1 MKPPVQY
8 AMMPPR
14 VDAPKVGKMK
24 PVEQPKVAKMR
35 GIDAAL
41 DYYLGPTGIPD
52 RLAALNSM
60 LNPVETLGGSMRASQ
75 RMLAPDTAPMGRV
88 QAAGDM
94 LSGVA
99 GFAAPMV
106 AASKVGVPAASAVAD
121 AFTGLSTGA
130 QKAGATVVDRL
141 NQPGPMPTLYSNPI
155 PGLMGPKKGI
165 KVYHG
170 SPHSF
175 DKFSMDKIGTG
186 EGAQAYGHGLYF
198 AENEGVAR
206 AYRDSLSAQHAAP
219 NADPMRAIMARTY
232 IEQANGD
239 LGSAKQLIRSDF
251 ESLLRD
257 NPIRDARDRK
267 AVESLRERMEEEVR
281 LVDEVAKQKGSMYE
295 VQINA
300 DPADF
305 LDWHSLVGELPEN
318 ARAPLDGLATP
329 EERAAIARELYGSD
343 DLFGRTWTPEEI
355 AQIKAE
361 SDMRVPV
368 SSAYWRAGLGPLA
381 YRGQNMDSVA
391 SAAAAAKLRDAGI
404 PGIKYFDAGS
414 RGEGGGS
421 RNYVVF
427 DDSLIDIIRKYGIA
441 GLMMG
446 GMMQPNQAQA
456 GQ

>member
-24 PVEQPKVAKMR
+24 PVEQPKVAPMR

-165 KVYHG
+165 RAYHG

-175 DKFSMDKIGTG
+175 AKFSMDKIGTG

-198 AENEGVAR
+198 AENEGVAKQ
-206 AYRDSLSAQHAAP
+206 YRDALSGPLKFDGRQVADGEGYAY
-219 NADPMRAIMARTY
+219 NAIQDAGGS
-232 IEQANGD
+232 IEQAIADTLDMLKDNT
-239 LGSAKQLIRSDF
+239 LGVLTPQPKSGYVKGLSVLQKWQ
-251 ESLLRD
+251 RD
-257 NPIRDARDRK
+257 GVPK
-267 AVESLRERMEEEVR
+267 VTSP
-281 LVDEVAKQKGSMYE
+281 GSMYE
-295 VQINA
+295 VNINA

-305 LDWHSLVGELPEN
+305 LDWDKPLSEQPQKVRDALGAKGWMSPMRGNKVLPESGYALSGRN
-318 ARAPLDGLATP
+318 RNPRGAEIYKDLMEGRYEQNSFSGGAT
-329 EERAAIARELYGSD
+329 AN
-343 DLFGRTWTPEEI
+343 
-355 AQIKAE
+355 
-361 SDMRVPV
+361 
-368 SSAYWRAGLGPLA
+368 SALTEH
-381 YRGQNMDSVA
+381 
-391 SAAAAAKLRDAGI
+391 GI
-404 PGIKYFDAGS
+404 PGIRYLDAGS
-414 RGEGGGS
+414 RGAGDGS

>member
-24 PVEQPKVAKMR
+24 PVEQPKVAPMR

-165 KVYHG
+165 KAYHG

-198 AENEGVAR
+198 AENEAVAKG
-206 AYRDSLSAQHAAP
+206 YRDTLAQGG
-219 NADPMRAIMARTY
+219 DVVTY
-232 IEQANGD
+232 GGKDI
-239 LGSAKQLIRSDF
+239 
-251 ESLLRD
+251 LRD
-257 NPIRDARDRK
+257 GKDFTDFYGGGTAQSRAQAALARRRGAIPEALEDLKRR
-267 AVESLRERMEEEVR
+267 ADDYGERNDTIRERAALDAYNELKRADAAGEIK
-281 LVDEVAKQKGSMYE
+281 AQINPGSMYE
-295 VQINA
+295 VNINA

-305 LDWHSLVGELPEN
+305 LDWDAFPDTQTE
-318 ARAPLDGLATP
+318 
-329 EERAAIARELYGSD
+329 
-343 DLFGRTWTPEEI
+343 
-355 AQIKAE
+355 
-361 SDMRVPV
+361 
-368 SSAYWRAGLGPLA
+368 
-381 YRGQNMDSVA
+381 
-391 SAAAAAKLRDAGI
+391 AAKKYFSEVFGSVPDQSGGVALTFRDSALNRAKGTYGPTSGTSELVSKEMLQRGI
-404 PGIKYFDAGS
+404 PGIRYLDAGS
-414 RGEGGGS
+414 RGAGDGS

>member
-24 PVEQPKVAKMR
+24 PVEQPKVAPMR
-35 GIDAAL
+35 GFDL

-52 RLAALNSM
+52 RLRALNSM

-165 KVYHG
+165 RAYHG

-206 AYRDSLSAQHAAP
+206 GYRDALSPAYRDVLFYAGPDHSRQAAAMLTNGSVP
-219 NADPMRAIMARTY
+219 DSIIMETLA
-232 IEQANGD
+232 D
-239 LGSAKQLIRSDF
+239 LGDANPSA
-251 ESLLRD
+251 SLEAGRKIL
-257 NPIRDARDRK
+257 NDA
-267 AVESLRERMEEEVR
+267 
-281 LVDEVAKQKGSMYE
+281 QKGSMYE
-295 VQINA
+295 VNINA

-305 LDWHSLVGELPEN
+305 LDWDKPLSEQPQAVRDALGATGYVAPEGADIGN
-318 ARAPLDGLATP
+318 M
-329 EERAAIARELYGSD
+329 S
-343 DLFGRTWTPEEI
+343 GR
-355 AQIKAE
+355 
-361 SDMRVPV
+361 M
-368 SSAYWRAGLGPLA
+368 AY
-381 YRGQNMDSVA
+381 
-391 SAAAAAKLRDAGI
+391 AKLAGGTNDTAPATAALRERGI
-404 PGIKYFDAGS
+404 PGIRYLDAGS
-414 RGEGGGS
+414 RGAGDGS

>member
-1 MKPPVQY
+1 
-8 AMMPPR
+8 
-14 VDAPKVGKMK
+14 
-24 PVEQPKVAKMR
+24 
-35 GIDAAL
+35 
-41 DYYLGPTGIPD
+41 
-52 RLAALNSM
+52 
-60 LNPVETLGGSMRASQ
+60 
-75 RMLAPDTAPMGRV
+75 
-88 QAAGDM
+88 M

-165 KVYHG
+165 KAYHG

-186 EGAQAYGHGLYF
+186 HGAQAYGHGLNF
-198 AENEGVAR
+198 ADNEDVAR
-206 AYRDSLSAQHAAP
+206 RYREILSFGAKIDGKPLYTPDDAAFENMPDSQRWIERNALDTLSAHNYDPVKALANGGASYADDPKLWADVQDRIKELSAQGEISAP
-219 NADPMRAIMARTY
+219 
-232 IEQANGD
+232 
-239 LGSAKQLIRSDF
+239 
-251 ESLLRD
+251 
-257 NPIRDARDRK
+257 
-267 AVESLRERMEEEVR
+267 
-281 LVDEVAKQKGSMYE
+281 GSMYE
-295 VQINA
+295 VNINA

-305 LDWHSLVGELPEN
+305 LDWDK
-318 ARAPLDGLATP
+318 PLSEQP
-329 EERAAIARELYGSD
+329 
-343 DLFGRTWTPEEI
+343 
-355 AQIKAE
+355 QK
-361 SDMRVPV
+361 V
-368 SSAYWRAGLGPLA
+368 
-381 YRGQNMDSVA
+381 
-391 SAAAAAKLRDAGI
+391 RDALMADVDKTKLLPGDEGIGANMLYMSKGPKKATEQLRERGI
-404 PGIKYFDAGS
+404 PGIRYLDAGS
-414 RGEGGGS
+414 RGAGDGS